1 MGSRFH
7 RIASA
12 WWQLHELADFSD
24 ADPRWWLIAIAAGL
38 ARPNQRA
45 DARYLAS
52 NGAPASDTFI
62 AVIGAGPYLVS
73 TRAAA
78 VARAAQQTLRALH
91 GRFEQ
96 QPLASWVQRSS
107 AGDVNMIAN
116 PLREVAFA
124 IGNCT
129 WVAQL
134 SDAPDARQDQTI
146 NNELAAIISADQHG
160 APHRDRTATTLL
172 TPLGPQHRPFI
183 TIVVGPSPYQ
193 DLRHLHRRGWHAG
206 GGPFI
211 GIGVYED
218 WMVCSTCHIA
228 VDGYGH
234 TLIARQLAQAITSA
248 TMPPPERA
256 LPALPPMATTVP
268 LGVAWRRHKAPAP
281 RALQISFATGMA
293 LQRRLPEQVVTMQ
306 VPVAIPRNGRH
317 GRVVPALLRYRAET
331 FAQFAER
338 GQRAIAATRSN
349 ASLMTGL
356 MNFAQA
362 APVPRNWQRNS
373 VATPPQFALARPIA
387 TALAGRACIS
397 LIRLAPEDRSDGPPI
412 GPMIAVSAP
421 ALTANRHDPAGGIV
435 VTVIDDGIHATT
447 TVCGSG
453 LAGNN
458 ADANEIIDE
467 IEQQLGSLVDC
478 G

>member
-1 MGSRFH
+1 MGSRFR

-12 WWQLHELADFSD
+12 WQQLRDLADFSE
-24 ADPRWWLIAIAAGL
+24 ADPRWWLVAVAAGL
-38 ARPNQRA
+38 PRPNKRA
-45 DARYLAS
+45 NARYLAS

-62 AVIGAGPYLVS
+62 AVVGAGGYLVAA
-73 TRAAA
+73 RAAQ

-107 AGDVNMIAN
+107 AGTVSMVGN
-116 PLREVAFA
+116 PLREVGFA
-124 IGNCT
+124 IGATT

-134 SDAPDARQDQTI
+134 SDAPDPAQDHAI
-146 NNELAAIISADQHG
+146 NLAIAAIIVGDSG
-160 APHRDRTATTLL
+160 AGNTVNLANMPLALV
-172 TPLGPQHRPFI
+172 PLGLQHRPFI

-211 GIGVYED
+211 GIGVHED
-218 WMVCSTCHIA
+218 WLVCSTCHIA

-234 TLIARQLAQAITSA
+234 TLIARQLAQAITA
-248 TMPPPERA
+248 PTLPPPEQP
-256 LPALPPMATTVP
+256 LPTLPRMTTTVP
-268 LGVAWRRHKAPAP
+268 LGVAWRRRAAPAP
-281 RALQISFATGMA
+281 RALQIAYATGMA
-293 LQRRLPEQVVTMQ
+293 LQQRLPTQVVTMQ

-317 GRVVPALLRYRAET
+317 GRVVPALLRYRDET
-331 FAQFAER
+331 FAQFFQR

-356 MNFAQA
+356 MNFAQV
-362 APVPRNWQRNS
+362 APVPRGWQRNS
-373 VATPPQFALARPIA
+373 VVTPPQSALVRPIA
-387 TALAGRACIS
+387 NTLAGRACIS
-397 LIRLAPEDRSDGPPI
+397 LIRIAVEDRNAGPPV

-421 ALTANRHDPAGGIV
+421 ALSANRNDPSGGIV
-435 VTVIDDGIHATT
+435 VTVIDDGEHATM

-458 ADANEIIDE
+458 TDANEIIDE
-467 IEQQLGSLVDC
+467 IEQRLSFTFS
-478 G
+478 